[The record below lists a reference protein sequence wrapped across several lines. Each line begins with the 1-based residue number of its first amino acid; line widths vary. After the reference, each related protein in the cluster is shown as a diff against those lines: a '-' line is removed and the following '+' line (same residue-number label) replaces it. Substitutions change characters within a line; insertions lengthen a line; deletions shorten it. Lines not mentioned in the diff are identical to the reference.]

1 MTNVDVNTLVG
12 TNLICA
18 KQLGLSN
25 KKKCSLD
32 TRQRKSNNTETLA
45 AFVTQGTG
53 RREKKQKTQKKKKAT
68 RTPQKPGVTQVFAK
82 TPAVLLMYTVKSGK
96 SLGSDRGKK
105 TPT

>member
-1 MTNVDVNTLVG
+1 MFFRYTLEKIEQYRDIG
-12 TNLICA
+12 SFRHTRHRT
-18 KQLGLSN
+18 KR
-25 KKKCSLD
+25 KK
-32 TRQRKSNNTETLA
+32 A
-45 AFVTQGTG
+45 
-53 RREKKQKTQKKKKAT
+53 KTQKKKKAT

>member
-32 TRQRKSNNTETLA
+32 TR
-45 AFVTQGTG
+45 
-53 RREKKQKTQKKKKAT
+53 
-68 RTPQKPGVTQVFAK
+68 
-82 TPAVLLMYTVKSGK
+82 
-96 SLGSDRGKK
+96 
-105 TPT
+105 

>member
-1 MTNVDVNTLVG
+1 MFFRYTLEKIEQYRDIG
-12 TNLICA
+12 SFRHTRHRTKRKKA
-18 KQLGLSN
+18 K
-25 KKKCSLD
+25 
-32 TRQRKSNNTETLA
+32 NTE
-45 AFVTQGTG
+45 
-53 RREKKQKTQKKKKAT
+53 KKKAT